1 LLDFTRRYCPKP
13 QPIFRVTQDTAYY
26 FPETISHIV
35 VIVRRLAASAFR
47 GQLIGELVMSLAP
60 SPLLR
65 MPRHLT
71 EGSSGSSQQ
80 LRIGAA
86 IQLHSA
92 AITKVQPWCDGHHK
106 RRFY

>member
-1 LLDFTRRYCPKP
+1 
-13 QPIFRVTQDTAYY
+13 
-26 FPETISHIV
+26 
-35 VIVRRLAASAFR
+35 
-47 GQLIGELVMSLAP
+47 
-60 SPLLR
+60 

-92 AITKVQPWCDGHHK
+92 AITKVQPWCDGIKKDAFIKARVRSCHFK
-106 RRFY
+106 AALAWVLLPTPQTE